1 MLLRLTTSPLL
12 QKIQPMALRGWRE
25 AMMAPTTE
33 NVSSV
38 TRLTITLKG
47 SASLSYVSCAP
58 KGLAIR
64 ANEIPPA
71 SRATASPTSDHASHE
86 AVRVL
91 IPPTPRSRS
100 FVPCVTTPLYNSTV
114 SKALRQP
121 LRGRG

>member
-1 MLLRLTTSPLL
+1 
-12 QKIQPMALRGWRE
+12 
-25 AMMAPTTE
+25 MMAPTTE

-47 SASLSYVSCAP
+47 SASLSYGSRAP

-71 SRATASPTSDHASHE
+71 SSATASTTSDHANQE

-100 FVPCVTTPLYNSTV
+100 FVPSVTTPLYSSTV
-114 SKALRQP
+114 S
-121 LRGRG
+121 